1 LPLIGGGPVRF
12 VVKYGNISP
21 PEIEQIEP
29 ILKDPDFWLQLW
41 KNTDKKKVEGLMNV
55 ILNSLPKDAPMADVL
70 LALRLLEDYV
80 VKYIVLSQH

>member
-1 LPLIGGGPVRF
+1 MRF

-29 ILKDPDFWLQLW
+29 ILKDPNFWLQLW
-41 KNTDKKKVEGLMNV
+41 QNADKKKVEGLMNA
-55 ILNSLPKDAPMADVL
+55 ILDSIPKEVSMADVL

-80 VKYIVLSQH
+80 VKYIVLSQR

>member
-1 LPLIGGGPVRF
+1 VRF

-41 KNTDKKKVEGLMNV
+41 KNTDKKNVEGLMNV
-55 ILNSLPKDAPMADVL
+55 IFNSVPKEASMADVL

-80 VKYIVLSQH
+80 VKYLVLSQR